1 MFMTMNA
8 ISRRQKH
15 KEELRRMILDAARAI
30 FVDQGYESFS
40 MRKLAEKIE
49 YSPASIYL
57 HFKNKEELFECLVEE
72 SFARLLKTLS
82 DIENGQQ
89 WDDPVEELRKGMW
102 AYVEF
107 GLRNQSDYRFAFM
120 LTPPV
125 EKRPYEVHGAFE
137 VLRRMVKRCVEENR
151 FLPVDVETTSQ
162 VLWASIHG
170 ITSLLIQRPAF
181 PWISKKKLIAQVI
194 HTATDSLTAAPSA
207 TKNIGEHRA
216 KITSL

>member
-1 MFMTMNA
+1 MSA

-15 KEELRRMILDAARAI
+15 KDELRRIILDAARAI

-49 YSPASIYL
+49 YSPGSIYL

-72 SFARLLKTLS
+72 SFGRLLETLS
-82 DIENGQQ
+82 DLENGQQ

-120 LTPPV
+120 LTPPM
-125 EKRPYEVHGAFE
+125 EKRPYKVHGSFD
-137 VLRRMVKRCVEENR
+137 VLRSMVRRCVEEKCFR
-151 FLPVDVETTSQ
+151 AVDVETTSQ
-162 VLWASIHG
+162 AIWASIHG

-181 PWISKKKLIAQVI
+181 PWISNKKLIAQVI
-194 HTATDSLTAAPSA
+194 HTATDSLAAAPGL
-207 TKNIGEHRA
+207 TQQPERRHA
-216 KITSL
+216 KTVGR